1 MKDIIHSF
9 KLPASKSISNRI
21 LLIRALCEYYNKSNK
36 FKIENLAECDDTN
49 RMLSV
54 LNTFFSNNNINNV
67 STKPIDKEYV
77 DKMQYYDI
85 NHAGTAMRFLT
96 AFLSIVKG
104 QFHLNGSNRMQIR
117 PIKILVDALN
127 SIGANIRYAKNEG
140 YPPLIIKGSSLEGG
154 EIDVDSS
161 ISSQYISSLMMI
173 APYMKK
179 GLTINL
185 VGGIVSSPYIFMTN
199 KIMEQLEAKLSFYY
213 NDKMYPKKFTDLD
226 IKNKRIKKIK
236 IYPIPYLSESESE
249 LKSNS
254 DIKERGATIKL
265 DKQKLSLK
273 IESDWSAAS
282 YFYEY
287 LLIKGH
293 GKLRLDNLYSNSM
306 QGDSR
311 QVEYWKYLGITTTFQ
326 EDSIIIEKKF
336 KSKDFITLD
345 FTEMPDIALSFIV
358 ACCLNDVKFTFTGLI
373 TLSIK
378 ECDRIDAITK
388 EMRKLG
394 YILLNR
400 DLGVLS
406 WDGDL
411 VNNNKTTSD
420 TDHIIVET
428 HDDHRMAMSLAP
440 AIIKFPNLI
449 IKNPEV
455 VAKSFPRF
463 WEQTKTL
470 F

>member
-1 MKDIIHSF
+1 MKDIVQSF

-36 FKIENLAECDDTN
+36 FSIENLAECDDTN

-54 LNTFFSNNNINNV
+54 LKSFFLNNNINNV
-67 STKPIDKEYV
+67 STNSINKEYV

-96 AFLSIVKG
+96 AFLSIVEG
-104 QFHLNGSNRMQIR
+104 QFHLNGSSRMQIR

-140 YPPLIIKGSSLEGG
+140 YPPLIIKGCNLEGG
-154 EIDVDSS
+154 EIDVKSS
-161 ISSQYISSLMMI
+161 VSSQYISSLMMI

-185 VGGIVSSPYIFMTN
+185 VGGIVSSPYIIMTY
-199 KIMEQLEAKLSFYY
+199 KIMEQMEAKLSLYY
-213 NDKMYPKKFTDLD
+213 NDKIDSKEFTELNT
-226 IKNKRIKKIK
+226 KNKIIKKIK
-236 IYPIPYLSESESE
+236 IHPIPYLRESENS
-249 LKSNS
+249 LKSKY
-254 DIKERGATIKL
+254 DIKKCGSAIQL
-265 DKQKLSLK
+265 DKQRLSLK

-287 LLIKGH
+287 LLIRGH
-293 GKLRLDNLYSNSM
+293 GKLKLDNLYSNSI
-306 QGDSR
+306 QGDSK
-311 QVEYWKYLGITTTFQ
+311 QIEYWQYLGITTTFQ
-326 EDSIIIEKKF
+326 ENSIIIEKKF
-336 KSKDFITLD
+336 KSKDFLTLD

-358 ACCLNDVKFTFTGLI
+358 ACCLNKVKFTFTGLQ

-378 ECDRIDAITK
+378 ECDRINAITN
-388 EMRKLG
+388 EMKKLG
-394 YILLNR
+394 YILLNEG
-400 DLGVLS
+400 LGVLS
-406 WDGDL
+406 WGGDL
-411 VNNNKTTSD
+411 LNDNKKAID
-420 TDHIIVET
+420 TNPITIET
-428 HDDHRMAMSLAP
+428 YDDHRMAMSLAP
-440 AIIKFPNLI
+440 AKMKFPNLI
-449 IKNPEV
+449 IKDPEV
-455 VAKSFPRF
+455 VAKSFPAF